1 MATIREIGE
10 AELERFLAVVA
21 AAAPRADMG
30 GVTGMVDW
38 RRQAQDTIWLLA
50 DEDDEPV
57 GAGFAVTGWHTPP
70 HRGIAGAL
78 VRPDARGRGLG
89 DELLSVLERWAAER
103 GITELDAPV
112 TEDDEGSIAWGGARG
127 YEEAG
132 RNSRMVLDL
141 TAIEAPAVEPPP
153 GIEIVTWAERPQLAE
168 GLWEVAREAA
178 PDIPGEEETDVG
190 PLEEWLDRDM
200 RGSGDRPEAVFAA
213 VENGEVLGYA
223 KLAFSDD
230 RADRAFH
237 DLTGVKRAHRGRGIA
252 AVLKA
257 AQIAW
262 AKEQGFDS
270 LQTSNEVRNAPIR
283 HLNAKHGY
291 VLEPGTV
298 ILRRTIAET

>member
-1 MATIREIGE
+1 VARIREIGE
-10 AELERFLAVVA
+10 DELEPFVAVA
-21 AAAPRADMG
+21 REAMPREDMG
-30 GVTGMVDW
+30 GVAGLIDW
-38 RRQAQDTIWLLA
+38 RRQAEAMIWLLA
-50 DEDDEPV
+50 ERDGEAV
-57 GAGFAVTGWHTPP
+57 GAAYALTGWHTPP
-70 HRGIAGAL
+70 HRGIGAAL
-78 VRPDARGRGLG
+78 VLPGRRGEGMG
-89 DELLSVLERWAAER
+89 DELRAVIERWAAEH
-103 GITELDAPV
+103 GATELEGPV
-112 TEDDEGSIAWGGARG
+112 AEDDDGSLGWAAARG

-153 GIEIVTWAERPQLAE
+153 RIEVVTWAERPDLAE

-190 PLEEWLDRDM
+190 ELDEWLERDM
-200 RGSGDRPEAVFAA
+200 RGGGDRPEAVFVA
-213 VENGEVLGYA
+213 VEDGEVLGYA
-223 KLAFSDD
+223 KLAFSEETTE
-230 RADRAFH
+230 RAFH

-262 AKEQGFDS
+262 AKEHGYRS

-291 VLEPGTV
+291 VLEPGVV
-298 ILRRTIAET
+298 IVRRTIAVT